1 MAVALALGGQA
12 FAQQASTV
20 EEVVVT
26 GSFIR
31 GTPEDAALPVDVI
44 GADDLAKQGSP
55 TTVELLKA
63 LPVSSGVLGDTN
75 QFDPRAQGSEGSG
88 SVNLRGL
95 GAQRTLVLINGH
107 RMAPNPFG
115 QGGAGIV
122 DTNIIPSAAVGRIV
136 VLKDGA
142 AATSGSDA
150 IAGVV
155 NFITRKDFDGLEL
168 NGSYR
173 YIDGSDGDYDG
184 SIIWGHTWDNGNV
197 LLSAGYQHRSELPT
211 TERDWATQSYF
222 NNPEGGWSAGNA
234 VAPFF
239 PVTNNPATGAF
250 VPAAAGF
257 ALDNGCAPL
266 GGVVQGGALPACFF
280 NFIPYDNLVE
290 NEDRFQ
296 LYGEANADLGDS
308 AQLHVE
314 VFYSETDVPE
324 WKTSPSYL
332 ALQTPTANTNP
343 TVGQLPGGLLAGYFV
358 PASNPGFI
366 AYRNANPT

>member
-1 MAVALALGGQA
+1 MLKSRYLCGGSVMAVALALGGQA

-55 TTVELLKA
+55 STVELLKA

-122 DTNIIPSAAVGRIV
+122 DTNIIPSAAIGRIE

-142 AATSGSDA
+142 AATYGSDA

-155 NFITRKDFDGLEL
+155 NFITRRDFEGLEL

-184 SIIWGHTWDNGNV
+184 SIIWGHTWENGNV

-234 VAPFF
+234 VAPFL
-239 PVTNNPATGAF
+239 PVTNLPSGAF
-250 VPAAAGF
+250 TPAAGF
-257 ALDNGCAPL
+257 ALDNGCAAL
-266 GGVVQGGALPACFF
+266 GGVVPACFF

-290 NEDRFQ
+290 IEERFQ
-296 LYGEANADLGDS
+296 LYG
-308 AQLHVE
+308 
-314 VFYSETDVPE
+314 
-324 WKTSPSYL
+324 
-332 ALQTPTANTNP
+332 
-343 TVGQLPGGLLAGYFV
+343 
-358 PASNPGFI
+358 
-366 AYRNANPT
+366 